1 MLNEKF
7 EVVRNSRL
15 VLGISVLLIALLS
28 AGLISKEAN
37 RTVQVWAAGSNL
49 SPGSFLSDTDIQ
61 KVSVLLPDSSKNYI
75 STKAQIL
82 GALVISKISAGDLIP
97 VAAVASIDSS
107 INQSL
112 SQ

>member
-61 KVSVLLPDSSKNYI
+61 KFQYCSQTPLKTIFLQRPKYW
-75 STKAQIL
+75 
-82 GALVISKISAGDLIP
+82 AL
-97 VAAVASIDSS
+97 
-107 INQSL
+107 
-112 SQ
+112 